1 MIAIRQGPK
10 ANSDGSVDLY
20 SPERNLGAQ
29 GSKK

>member
-1 MIAIRQGPK
+1 MIAIRQDPR
-10 ANSDGSVDLY
+10 ANADGSVDLH